1 MKKKTIAKHILGLI
15 GVGIL
20 WFIVNQILDS
30 VLGTESWSEFKT
42 DKTLR
47 TPGNLRYGVGG
58 KYEVKHSY
66 DLWDTDIDDDGGL
79 LLLGM
84 LVGYIV
90 IYWAVKTIW
99 FDKDKD

>member
-1 MKKKTIAKHILGLI
+1 MKKNIAKHILGLI

-30 VLGTESWSEFKT
+30 VLGTKT
-42 DKTLR
+42 WTQTDPFR
-47 TPGNLRYGVGG
+47 GNGRSTIL
-58 KYEVKHSY
+58 EEHSS
-66 DLWDTDIDDDGGL
+66 DLWNTSIDDDGGF

-99 FDKDKD
+99 FTKDKD

>member
-1 MKKKTIAKHILGLI
+1 MKKTIAKHIFGLT

-20 WFIVNQILDS
+20 WFIVNQVFDWWFGTTPFRNEREYFGTSLDRPS
-30 VLGTESWSEFKT
+30 IEWV
-42 DKTLR
+42 D
-47 TPGNLRYGVGG
+47 N
-58 KYEVKHSY
+58 
-66 DLWDTDIDDDGGL
+66 WDTDVFSDGGF

-99 FDKDKD
+99 FTKDKD

>member
-1 MKKKTIAKHILGLI
+1 MKKTIAKHILGLT

-30 VLGTESWSEFKT
+30 VFGQETK
-42 DKTLR
+42 R
-47 TPGNLRYGVGG
+47 TPLSRGEFYLRDHW
-58 KYEVKHSY
+58 E
-66 DLWDTDIDDDGGL
+66 TDIYDDGGR

-99 FDKDKD
+99 FDKDKDGQKGD

>member
-1 MKKKTIAKHILGLI
+1 MKKTIAKHILGLI

-20 WFIVNQILDS
+20 WFIVNQGLYKWYRGS
-30 VLGTESWSEFKT
+30 AHKGSW
-42 DKTLR
+42 D
-47 TPGNLRYGVGG
+47 P
-58 KYEVKHSY
+58 
-66 DLWDTDIDDDGGL
+66 DIDDGGGF

-90 IYWAVKTIW
+90 IYWSVKNLW

>member
-1 MKKKTIAKHILGLI
+1 MKKIIAKHTLGLI

-20 WFIVNQILDS
+20 WFILNQMIDDWMGRD
-30 VLGTESWSEFKT
+30 VINGHYK
-42 DKTLR
+42 
-47 TPGNLRYGVGG
+47 
-58 KYEVKHSY
+58 
-66 DLWDTDIDDDGGL
+66 DLWDTDVFSDGGF

-99 FDKDKD
+99 FNKDKD